1 MVIRN
6 TVFRDNLVLE
16 LKIDQVAQRFDWLA
30 SFIKEHKGCGIVY
43 CVFTSDVTKI
53 HAEMIKRD
61 INCAIYYGQLSDDV
75 KLANFNKWNIGES
88 SPMIANA
95 AFGLGIDKS
104 DVR

>member
-1 MVIRN
+1 M
-6 TVFRDNLVLE
+6 VLE
-16 LKIDQVAQRFDWLA
+16 VEDRTSGPKFYDRLA

-53 HAEMIKRD
+53 HTEMRKRD
-61 INCAIYYGQLSDDV
+61 INCAMYHGQLSDDV
-75 KLANFNKWNIGES
+75 KLVNFNKWNSGES
-88 SPMIANA
+88 SAMIANA